1 MNYNFHCQ
9 IGCKI
14 RGKYM
19 SAKDVQFL
27 FIDDDVDE
35 HYLFKGDLNR
45 YAPDADL
52 QCFDSWATFETY
64 LAESNYKLHKRTV
77 VLLDLNMPEISGYE
91 VIERIRSD
99 RRLDALP
106 IIVYSTSGADADI
119 QKSYQLGANSF
130 VTKPHDRDQA
140 EFVTRVLAE
149 YWSNCAKLPSLS

>member
-1 MNYNFHCQ
+1 MNAN
-9 IGCKI
+9 
-14 RGKYM
+14 
-19 SAKDVQFL
+19 DVQFL

-35 HYLFKGDLNR
+35 HYLFKGDLKR

-64 LAESNYKLHKRTV
+64 LKEFDYKLHKPTV

-99 RRLDALP
+99 IRVNTLP
-106 IIVYSTSGADADI
+106 IIIYSTSGAEADI

-130 VTKPHDRDQA
+130 VTKPHDRDKA